1 MDVLSAKCD
10 VTDAGV
16 AGVTSGGAAGLAR
29 QTAEG
34 LPRDVSGGLVPLH
47 SGHWTH
53 TAMKFSSNPAPA
65 QPRLRSPHSYSGHR
79 VSDQH

>member
-1 MDVLSAKCD
+1 MSAKCD

-34 LPRDVSGGLVPLH
+34 LPRDVSGGLVPLLL
-47 SGHWTH
+47 WTLDTH
-53 TAMKFSSNPAPA
+53 CNEIFF
-65 QPRLRSPHSYSGHR
+65 QPGPGSAKITLPTLLFRTQGFRSTL
-79 VSDQH
+79 VK